1 MPKLSSQFARLRQTC
16 CLGLPSQILMPE
28 LFEELHGIIDA
39 DRFHFAWCDRL
50 GNIVNGYFEKPDVQA
65 LAYFKEH
72 SEQFIYR
79 EYDP

>member
-28 LFEELHGIIDA
+28 IFEELHGIIDA
-39 DRFHFAWCDRL
+39 DRFHFAWSDRL
-50 GNIVNGYFEKPDVQA
+50 GNIVNGYFEKADAQA

-72 SEQFIYR
+72 SEQFQ
-79 EYDP
+79 